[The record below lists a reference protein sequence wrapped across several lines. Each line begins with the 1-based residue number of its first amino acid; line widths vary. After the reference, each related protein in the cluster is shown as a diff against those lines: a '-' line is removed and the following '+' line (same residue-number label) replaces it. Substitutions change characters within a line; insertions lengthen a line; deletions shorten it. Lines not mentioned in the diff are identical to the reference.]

1 MEQKKER
8 RTFSEAFKRE
18 KVKMLEDRQVTVKQL
33 SRIYEVSDTAIYQWI
48 RKYSTKLGSSEK
60 LVVEKESEGARTMAL
75 MKQVAELERV
85 VGQKQLQV
93 DYYKKV
99 IEFIEEEIGEDM
111 KKKFETVF
119 SPGLNQNK
127 PTKL

>member
-1 MEQKKER
+1 MEQKKVR

-33 SRIYEVSDTAIYQWI
+33 SRIYEVSETAIYHWI
-48 RKYSTKLGSSEK
+48 RKYSNKLGLSEK
-60 LVVEKESEGARTMAL
+60 LVLEKESEGARTMAL

-85 VGQKQLQV
+85 IGQKQLQV
-93 DYYKKV
+93 DYYKKL
-99 IEFIEEEIGEDM
+99 IELIEEEIGEDM

-119 SPGLNQNK
+119 SPGSNQTK